1 MLEDGCIGDE
11 PRKDWKKVSFVGI
24 SNWALDP
31 AKMNRGILLS
41 RGVPSQTDLVKIAK
55 GICASDEDAKEFM
68 ATVFNDLAK
77 GYYHLYYKQDREYFG
92 LRDFYSLVKMLFR

>member
-1 MLEDGCIGDE
+1 M
-11 PRKDWKKVSFVGI
+11 DWKKVSFVGI

-41 RGVPSQTDLVKIAK
+41 RGVPSQPDLIKIAK
-55 GICASDEDAKEFM
+55 GICASDEDALELM

-77 GYYHLYYKQDREYFG
+77 GYCHLYETQEREFFG